1 MTTTKNNEYIYQQLN
16 DKKKEYKNIIRNQ
29 TDNYD
34 EMLRIE
40 REIQS
45 ILNGIKEN
53 KRKIREKNRYKMKDL
68 GIKK

>member
-45 ILNGIKEN
+45 ILNEIKEN